1 MSRSSYRL
9 SRLRK
14 AVADT
19 RNYLVYLG
27 TLRRK
32 GTEDTPVLPEPTDG
46 VGTFDYSTPGNPT
59 LTIL

>member
-9 SRLRK
+9 LRLRK

-27 TLRRK
+27 ILRRK
-32 GTEDTPVLPEPTDG
+32 DTGDTPEPPEPTDG
-46 VGTFDYSTPGNPT
+46 VGTFDYATPGNPT